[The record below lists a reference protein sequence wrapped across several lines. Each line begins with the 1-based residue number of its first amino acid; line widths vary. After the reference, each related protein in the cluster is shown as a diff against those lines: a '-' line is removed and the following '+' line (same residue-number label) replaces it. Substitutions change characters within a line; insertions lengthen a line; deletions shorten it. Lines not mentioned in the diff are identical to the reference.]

1 MIETALYSFW
11 SKPYREKNAFKT
23 FAEFN
28 TERDFVLSWST
39 SVKLSKQHFKKVV
52 FVTDTWAWENIFK
65 DLKLPFDEV
74 KLSLDGIKHNTDIW
88 SVSKAYSVLEMDE
101 PFLHID
107 SDAYIWKPLSNR
119 FLNSSV
125 LVQDGEGK
133 IDRDQYTLYLG
144 LEWDY
149 QRYLNGMN
157 KYFNNSNLK
166 DRDVYAWNCGIVGG
180 TNVEFLH
187 KWAKE
192 MIEVS
197 NLYDTIRTQNQYRN
211 SYLVVWVEQTLLLLM
226 AEMEG
231 VEVTPILKERNEP
244 QTLYTHL
251 MGSSKRDVVMIDGLN
266 KKHKL
271 LFGELNY
278 TDKNKSKKRFDIS
291 KIFRIFGYNKKQ
303 KL

>member
-39 SVKLSKQHFKKVV
+39 SVKLSKQNFKKVV
-52 FVTDTWAWENIFK
+52 LVTDSWAWENIFK

-107 SDAYIWKPLSNR
+107 SDAYIWKPLSTE
-119 FLNSSV
+119 FLTKDV

-149 QRYLNGMN
+149 QKYLKGTN
-157 KYFNNSNLK
+157 KYLDNSNLK

-187 KWAKE
+187 KWASE
-192 MIEVS
+192 MISTS
-197 NLYDTIRTQNQYRN
+197 NLYDSIRTQNQYRN

-244 QTLYTHL
+244 QTFYTHL

-271 LFGELNY
+271 FFGELNY
-278 TDKNKSKKRFDIS
+278 KDKNKSKKRFDIS
-291 KIFRIFGYNKKQ
+291 KIIRIFTSNKK
-303 KL
+303 L

>member
-28 TERDFVLSWST
+28 TEYDFVLSWSA
-39 SVKLSKQHFKKVV
+39 SVRLSKKNFKKVV
-52 FVTDTWAWENIFK
+52 LVTDSWAWENLFK
-65 DLKLPFDEV
+65 DLNLPFDEV
-74 KLSLDGIKHNTDIW
+74 KLSLDGIDHSTDIW
-88 SVSKAYSVLEMDE
+88 SVSKAYSVLEMSE
-101 PFLHID
+101 PFVHID
-107 SDAYIWKPLSNR
+107 SDVYIWKPLSTT
-119 FLNSSV
+119 FLNSEV

-166 DRDVYAWNCGIVGG
+166 DRDVYAWNCGIIGG
-180 TNVEFLH
+180 TDVKFLH

-197 NLYDTIRTQNQYRN
+197 NLYDTIIKKQNYRN

-226 AEMEG
+226 AEYHN
-231 VEVTPILKERNEP
+231 VEVVPILNYREEP
-244 QTLYTHL
+244 QDFYTHL
-251 MGSSKRDVVMIDGLN
+251 MGSSKRDVEMMKLLD
-266 KKHKL
+266 KKHKK
-271 LFGELNY
+271 LFGKLNY
-278 TDKNKSKKRFDIS
+278 KKPKKSFDIS
-291 KIFRIFGYNKKQ
+291 KLFRIFNKI
-303 KL
+303 

>member
-28 TERDFVLSWST
+28 TQYDFVLSWST
-39 SVKLSKQHFKKVV
+39 SVRLSKQNFKKVV
-52 FVTDTWAWENIFK
+52 LVTDSWAWENLFK
-65 DLKLPFDEV
+65 DLNLPFDEV
-74 KLSLDGIKHNTDIW
+74 KLSLDGIEHSTDIW

-101 PFLHID
+101 PFIHID
-107 SDAYIWKPLSNR
+107 SDAYIWKPLSTT
-119 FLNSSV
+119 FLNSPV

-149 QRYLNGMN
+149 QKYLNGRN

-166 DRDVYAWNCGIVGG
+166 DRDVYAWNCGVIGG
-180 TNVEFLH
+180 TDVKFLH

-197 NLYDTIRTQNQYRN
+197 NLYDTIIKKQNYRN

-226 AEMEG
+226 AEYHN
-231 VEVTPILKERNEP
+231 VEVVPILNYREEP
-244 QTLYTHL
+244 QDFYTHL
-251 MGSSKRDVVMIDGLN
+251 MGSSKRDVEMMKLLD
-266 KKHKL
+266 KKHKK
-271 LFGELNY
+271 LFGKLNY
-278 TDKNKSKKRFDIS
+278 KKPKKSFDIS
-291 KIFRIFGYNKKQ
+291 KLFRIFNKI
-303 KL
+303 